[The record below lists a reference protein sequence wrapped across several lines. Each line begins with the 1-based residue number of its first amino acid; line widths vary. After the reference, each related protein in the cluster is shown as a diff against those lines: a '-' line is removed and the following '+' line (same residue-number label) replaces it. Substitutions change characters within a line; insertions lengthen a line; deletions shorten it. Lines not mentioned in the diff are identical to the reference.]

1 MSETIIDEVSS
12 TNGLVTTETNSL
24 VKESGEDEETWLYGK
39 QKAEENV
46 YVQQVPIDFIATY
59 FQG

>member
-12 TNGLVTTETNSL
+12 SNGLGTTEINSL

-46 YVQQVPIDFIATY
+46 
-59 FQG
+59 